1 MVHPSCDSLAQTL
14 VDIPIKFFLVLI
26 FDVILYFFTN
36 LSTELASQFFVFFLF
51 TYITT
56 LTMIAF
62 FRALAAIT
70 KDESTATTIGGIG
83 VLVFVIYTGYAI
95 PRPSM
100 KIWFKWIS
108 YAHRMSLSIIQTCS
122 NADNSATHLAISFAF
137 EAMLANEFRAYTAV
151 PCSTLI
157 PPGAAPANQ
166 VCAITGSV
174 PGQTT
179 IDANR
184 YLAANYQYYWSN
196 AWRNLGMLKRTLWL
210 FFQG

>member
-1 MVHPSCDSLAQTL
+1 MLIVCPSLYGGNHVPLADS
-14 VDIPIKFFLVLI
+14 PI
-26 FDVILYFFTN
+26 
-36 LSTELASQFFVFFLF
+36 
-51 TYITT
+51 
-56 LTMIAF
+56 
-62 FRALAAIT
+62 
-70 KDESTATTIGGIG
+70 
-83 VLVFVIYTGYAI
+83 
-95 PRPSM
+95 
-100 KIWFKWIS
+100 IS
-108 YAHRMSLSIIQTCS
+108 
-122 NADNSATHLAISFAF
+122 LAISFAF

-196 AWRNLGMLKRTLWL
+196 AWRNLGTYTASFAM
-210 FFQG
+210 FSDAG